1 MFISKLAPSLNVEV
15 ALCALLI
22 IAYAITFSAPLLLL
36 VVLAGVVCAAL
47 LPFGRSIQLAFFLLP
62 CSEIFTQSPYIAISL
77 LTFIFLAM
85 FGRYLLTHV
94 FTTQFSQPGLLLMLL
109 VYLKKHLA
117 I

>member
-1 MFISKLAPSLNVEV
+1 MFISKLARSLNVEV

-94 FTTQFSQPGLLLMLL
+94 FTTQFSQPGCMS
-109 VYLKKHLA
+109 
-117 I
+117 